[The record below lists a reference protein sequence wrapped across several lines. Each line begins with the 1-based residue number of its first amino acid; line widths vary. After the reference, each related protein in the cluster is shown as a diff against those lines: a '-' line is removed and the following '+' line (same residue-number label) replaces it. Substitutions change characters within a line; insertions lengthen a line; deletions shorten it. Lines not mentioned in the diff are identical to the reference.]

1 MAAIIPAAIPTQSF
15 ELIRNRI
22 AEILVQ
28 ELPAQA
34 TFLADTK
41 INATVYVERYVSFD
55 LTELPAVNVSLNR
68 GLYAEQTQK
77 STDGTYTY
85 NIDCHTSAKST
96 SAGARGDSLSMFQ
109 LQKLLG
115 VCRGI
120 LEDTR
125 YNTLGFARPF
135 IESSKITTID
145 IGNATE
151 GDATSSVM
159 GRLTLVVR
167 ANEQKGVV
175 TPELIAG
182 YDTQVKLGLTEKGY
196 IFTGDNIP
204 VPPVTGAEISV
215 NDTFYIDAQAGQ
227 DYNIPVIDSAGDEV
241 GTVTP
246 STNVTIDDSVIT
258 LKDTG
263 GNVLDTVNVLAT
275 QSEDVIAPDATI
287 EINGALFDTATSGGN
302 LDIPVISEGANPV
315 GSKVGT
321 DYVIGNNA
329 TYINS
334 VQVTDQ
340 EAEVDSNI
348 AVTLDG
354 VQDGTWNA
362 GTQTWEVVSSPCLDG
377 NIELNGTPVATVP
390 SGGTEDID
398 VVNGGA
404 NPVGSWD
411 GFSWVIGN
419 NYTEING
426 VQVTDQEAEVNASIA
441 VELDGT
447 PSGVW
452 NAGTQTWEVTS
463 DPCEDAILQRNGTQ
477 IKTIASGATFNLLT
491 RLDGAANNGTWN
503 GTDTLDFTSAPCS
516 PVTFQI
522 NAVNKESIASGS
534 IFNLITKLDGVV
546 NSGSYDAP
554 TDTLSFTS
562 AVPTPKTTAFPLK
575 SGETVSYG
583 VGSDGNIGSG
593 RGTSWLVMAEN
604 NMFGNTNRF
613 TDTLGGQTYANNI
626 VLDHQ
631 SRSPLT
637 GNLIGYDRA
646 DVITARTFAAHL
658 TYFAAKVNSG
668 YSGWR
673 GTNYQELHQISRWG
687 GVNFKW
693 SNAPFSYTGAG
704 TGDYLWTTTTNNI
717 VTTDAWLVFNYS
729 TVPVQGRDKGGSY
742 FMMGCRTFTL
752 TDAGVLS

>member
-1 MAAIIPAAIPTQSF
+1 M
-15 ELIRNRI
+15 
-22 AEILVQ
+22 
-28 ELPAQA
+28 
-34 TFLADTK
+34 
-41 INATVYVERYVSFD
+41 
-55 LTELPAVNVSLNR
+55 
-68 GLYAEQTQK
+68 
-77 STDGTYTY
+77 
-85 NIDCHTSAKST
+85 
-96 SAGARGDSLSMFQ
+96 
-109 LQKLLG
+109 
-115 VCRGI
+115 
-120 LEDTR
+120 
-125 YNTLGFARPF
+125 
-135 IESSKITTID
+135 
-145 IGNATE
+145 
-151 GDATSSVM
+151 SSV
-159 GRLTLVVR
+159 
-167 ANEQKGVV
+167 
-175 TPELIAG
+175 
-182 YDTQVKLGLTEKGY
+182 
-196 IFTGDNIP
+196 
-204 VPPVTGAEISV
+204 S
-215 NDTFYIDAQAGQ
+215 
-227 DYNIPVIDSAGDEV
+227 
-241 GTVTP
+241 
-246 STNVTIDDSVIT
+246 IT
-258 LKDTG
+258 LEPRP
-263 GNVLDTVNVLAT
+263 TV
-275 QSEDVIAPDATI
+275 EI
-287 EINGALFDTATSGGN
+287 ELMR
-302 LDIPVISEGANPV
+302 LEV
-315 GSKVGT
+315 
-321 DYVIGNNA
+321 
-329 TYINS
+329 NS
-334 VQVTDQ
+334 C
-340 EAEVDSNI
+340 
-348 AVTLDG
+348 
-354 VQDGTWNA
+354 
-362 GTQTWEVVSSPCLDG
+362 PDG
-377 NIELNGTPVATVP
+377 NIQINSTPATTVA
-390 SGGTEDID
+390 SGGTKNIR
-398 VVNGGA
+398 VIRSNGIS
-404 NPVGSWD
+404 V
-411 GFSWVIGN
+411 
-419 NYTEING
+419 
-426 VQVTDQEAEVNASIA
+426 
-441 VELDGT
+441 
-447 PSGVW
+447 
-452 NAGTQTWEVTS
+452 
-463 DPCEDAILQRNGTQ
+463 
-477 IKTIASGATFNLLT
+477 
-491 RLDGAANNGTWN
+491 GTWN
-503 GTDTLDFTSAPCS
+503 GTSQVIANSPITRNGIAIDSVLAEATFPLLTTLDGVANDGVYNSGTKTLAFTSPPCS